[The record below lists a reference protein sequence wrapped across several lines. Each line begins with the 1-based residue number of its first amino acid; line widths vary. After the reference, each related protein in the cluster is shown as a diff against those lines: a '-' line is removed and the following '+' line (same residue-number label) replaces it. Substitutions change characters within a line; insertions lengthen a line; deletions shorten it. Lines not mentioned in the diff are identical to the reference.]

1 MEAATIVEPYSLPAR
16 DRKKDRPEVTTDL
29 INAANQLRHV
39 ERAAFAG
46 QPWATEVLLQKAR
59 KELDS
64 MLVAAQQSIVNGD
77 LTHDARTEVGH
88 APTAETAVGK
98 A

>member
-1 MEAATIVEPYSLPAR
+1 M
-16 DRKKDRPEVTTDL
+16 TTHL
-29 INAANQLRHV
+29 INVFNAANQLRHI

-46 QPWATEVLLQKAR
+46 QPWATEVLLNKAR

-88 APTAETAVGK
+88 APTAEAAVGK